1 MFKGF
6 RMTELQRLSNHRG
19 HYQYL
24 RRQEFST
31 KLETNTLLKEIMMEE
46 VCSVLELSGC
56 WSNNE

>member
-1 MFKGF
+1 
-6 RMTELQRLSNHRG
+6 MTELQRLSNHRG